1 MSTTL
6 LPAALALLIGL
17 DNPADTF
24 SPDPTVLAQEA
35 SSKDKKPSSSKKSQ
49 PQKKSSSSKPP
60 PQKKSS
66 SSSRPQP
73 QKTSSSSKPP
83 PQKKSSSSSRPQ
95 PQKTSSNSKPP
106 PQKKS
111 SGSSSP
117 QPQKSNSQPAKKP
130 AESSRPTT
138 QTPPVSQ
145 APQSRPTTSSSSRP
159 DHMPGSGNDHTA
171 TRPSGGGVDL
181 PPGKPGAGTRPGGGG
196 DVNTSR
202 PDPWTQP
209 GDVGSLPGRGDSG
222 GSTRPD
228 TRPVEKP
235 DTITHTPSRPGV
247 EDERPGKTYPSRP
260 DNAGSWSG
268 AQPSRPDTNTS
279 PSRPDNSGQRPDIGN
294 NTRPDTG
301 SQRPDANNG
310 SRPGAGNGGGQ
321 GGNGGGHARPDDSR
335 GHAGGHHGTKDR
347 PDSRPG
353 AGSHH
358 GSNHSRP
365 HSSGR
370 GHAPSRNHARPHT
383 PAHRWYYSGHSRP
396 IHYRH
401 TTRNVYWYHGVWVYG
416 PAPHHHHH
424 YHSTHTTSGSST
436 VVVDERPELPKRSI
450 DRTDKYFLGV
460 TGGQYLSGYD
470 SGVGF
475 SDAGFGVTLGYR
487 PVETVGLELGYT
499 YFDQTFDGDTER
511 QTSTLQPSVNLYA
524 FPWKRVNPYVQLGG
538 TMTRRAYDDSWDG
551 GEASVMGSAY
561 GPHAGLGLEI
571 ALGDNLALDA
581 KGTYIGY
588 MNVDGG
594 DPSAPA
600 ALQGTVGLDLYF

>member
-6 LPAALALLIGL
+6 LPAALALLLGL

-35 SSKDKKPSSSKKSQ
+35 NSKDKKSSSSKKSQ
-49 PQKKSSSSKPP
+49 PQKKSSSS
-60 PQKKSS
+60 
-66 SSSRPQP
+66 
-73 QKTSSSSKPP
+73 SKPP
-83 PQKKSSSSSRPQ
+83 PQK
-95 PQKTSSNSKPP
+95 
-106 PQKKS
+106 S
-111 SGSSSP
+111 SGSSSRP

-130 AESSRPTT
+130 AETSRPST
-138 QTPPVSQ
+138 QSPPVSQ
-145 APQSRPTTSSSSRP
+145 APQSRPTTSSSAKP

-171 TRPSGGGVDL
+171 TRPGGGDVDL

-196 DVNTSR
+196 DVNTGR

-209 GDVGSLPGRGDSG
+209 GDVGALPGRGDNG

-235 DTITHTPSRPGV
+235 DTITHTPSRPDV

-260 DNAGSWSG
+260 DNTGSWSG
-268 AQPSRPDTNTS
+268 TQPSRPDTNTS
-279 PSRPDNSGQRPDIGN
+279 PSRPDNSGQRPDIGDS
-294 NTRPDTG
+294 TRPDTG
-301 SQRPDANNG
+301 SQRPDANNSG
-310 SRPGAGNGGGQ
+310 KRPGTGNGNGGQGGQ

-335 GHAGGHHGTKDR
+335 GNAGGHHGTKDR

-365 HSSGR
+365 HSQ
-370 GHAPSRNHARPHT
+370 GHVPTRNHARPHT
-383 PAHRWYYSGHSRP
+383 PAHRWYYSGQSRP

-450 DRTDKYFLGV
+450 DRTDKYFVGV

-475 SDAGFGVTLGYR
+475 SDGGLGVTLGYR
-487 PVETVGLELGYT
+487 PVETVGLELSYS
-499 YFDQTFDGDTER
+499 YFDQTFEGDTER

-551 GEASVMGSAY
+551 GEATVMGSAY

-588 MNVDGG
+588 MNVDGS
-594 DPSAPA
+594 DPNAPA